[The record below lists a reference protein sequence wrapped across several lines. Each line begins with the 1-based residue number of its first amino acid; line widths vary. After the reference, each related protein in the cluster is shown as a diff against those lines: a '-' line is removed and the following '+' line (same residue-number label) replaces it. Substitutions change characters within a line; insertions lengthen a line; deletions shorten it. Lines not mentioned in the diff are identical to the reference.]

1 MIGSLVQ
8 DGIGRTLAVTAATA
22 PADAYRAFMEAHL
35 DEAYR
40 LATHILGAPADA
52 EDAVHDAAISAW
64 RHWPERRDD
73 ARTEAWFRR
82 IVVNACRDRI
92 RAKARVRVLPGGLGG
107 DGERHHP
114 VVADASQLVHERDA
128 LQRLLV
134 RLDVDERVLLT
145 LRFGLDLTVPAIAA
159 VLGTR
164 EGTVKS
170 RLHRALERAR
180 IELERQP

>member
-1 MIGSLVQ
+1 MIGSLVRE
-8 DGIGRTLAVTAATA
+8 GIEPRSLHDTGVA
-22 PADAYRAFMEAHL
+22 PADAFRAFVEAHL

-40 LATHILGAPADA
+40 LATHILGVPADA
-52 EDAVHDAAISAW
+52 EDAVHDAAIAAW
-64 RHWPERRDD
+64 RHWPDRRDP

-92 RAKARVRVLPGGLGG
+92 RANARVRLLPGGLEVGG
-107 DGERHHP
+107 GRHP
-114 VVADASQLVHERDA
+114 IVADGSQLIHDRDA
-128 LQRLLV
+128 LQRLLA

-145 LRFGLDLTVPAIAA
+145 LRYGLDLTVPAIAA

-170 RLHRALERAR
+170 RLHRALRRAR
-180 IELERQP
+180 IELEREP

>member
-8 DGIGRTLAVTAATA
+8 DGIGSTLVAAPATS

-64 RHWPERRDD
+64 RHWPDRRDAD
-73 ARTEAWFRR
+73 RTEAWLRR

-92 RAKARVRVLPGGLGG
+92 RAKARVRVLPGDLEA
-107 DGERHHP
+107 DASRHP
-114 VVADASQLVHERDA
+114 LVADASQLVHERDA
-128 LQRLLV
+128 LQRLLA

-145 LRFGLDLTVPAIAA
+145 LRFGLDLTVPTIAA

-170 RLHRALERAR
+170 RLHRALARAR
-180 IELERQP
+180 IELERQA